1 MSDKPSMSLVFPS
14 AIAIVMGIYGYVTF
28 TPELKTA
35 RPPAADTTGF
45 PAPPSLKGIQ
55 AVDARLWEDPLSV
68 IYETPSKT
76 DSCAQVDAPCEYSVE
91 LLQKYLRDAVEEEF
105 PKEMRTAL
113 ATQNCEGPAKSVANL
128 LVLPVLLPG
137 DRYGDDRERR
147 MRIRYSV
154 VSGLSLSDY
163 RPKLHKR
170 LSYVRLPIQVDSLGA
185 AKTNEVQLKIPIEL
199 YVGNLAKGVYEDNKP
214 TETTCPDVVDKSS
227 DCSCSSGRNLC
238 DRKLIKIPKTPVLVC
253 WIDERQL
260 GVRPLATIAQI
271 LDHSLSRGTKAKGD
285 KDIHAHVRILGPST
299 SDILLD
305 MAYEN
310 DNPHCF
316 SKKPSVQNTSAF
328 NACRKAKSLPCGYL
342 GNRKYLVDKVRI
354 YSPMATI
361 ASDYLRNTDP
371 PNTEETL
378 TTFTD
383 GTETASGVIVF
394 RTIGTD
400 VHLAKAVK
408 YELQLRNAWPPD
420 RATVNDCHV
429 VLIAE
434 RDTQYGRAI
443 IDNYSGILGT
453 NSDGTT
459 SLTTMAYLRGLDG
472 ETHNQKANSE
482 EADEKHRHDHD
493 GGGRPVYDTIEPEG
507 KSQYDYLDRLKR
519 HLAEVDQRLRDSG
532 KRGITAIGV
541 VGSDVFDKLLILR
554 AMRNSFPKSRFF
566 TTDLDANF
574 WRKTEYPTTRNVI
587 VASHFGL
594 TLHSDLQRDV
604 PPFRNSYQTS
614 YFLATLLATDD
625 RRAVGLLTAPHFPAD
640 RFVGAPRHVWETGGT
655 FEPLEPLLFEI
666 GRHGPY
672 QLTTTGGDISPA
684 AKNKEQW
691 NKKNSS
697 WKENPRGSLTAK
709 FHPPSPRESLT
720 LGQLLNKSAKLITSA
735 VLFALLVTI
744 VVPPKLNVRKDIA
757 GTARTLLNGFTRLWA
772 TGWTTILSH
781 FSIHLPLLPTTE
793 TGDAAENKVSRSI
806 WIYLIIAIL
815 ILCAVIGA
823 VLLITHQHRAA
834 DGEPFALFEGI
845 SIWPSAI
852 LLALSALT
860 SGYLLYRSYRSLK
873 ENGENLRKDLEE
885 DLTKS
890 FKGFQFDTL
899 PTFHAL
905 LSSINCS
912 AILSVLFFLAALLLL
927 GSVQWPFLPFRGS
940 VSGWVASLCLLAAYA
955 MLIWLTQFV
964 LIHVRRCRNT
974 IKAIDKLE
982 STGDNAAG
990 FRKLIELVA
999 RRTDEVGKTLQYPF
1013 FILLVMYIAQ
1023 LGTFDDWRMNVPVII
1038 LWAVLLATLF
1048 WAALN
1053 MRRDA
1058 QVVRRKFVRTLTDY
1072 QANPPKGIS
1081 KSSTSYKD
1089 IVAAL
1094 NSEDRGAYRSW
1105 TEDYLLRALAIPLSG
1120 SGGLFLLQQWI
1131 LN

>member
-1 MSDKPSMSLVFPS
+1 MSDKPSTSLVVPS
-14 AIAIVMGIYGYVTF
+14 TIAIVMVIYGYVTF

-35 RPPAADTTGF
+35 RPPATNTTGF
-45 PAPPSLKGIQ
+45 PAPPTLKGIQ

-68 IYETPSKT
+68 IYETQQKT
-76 DSCAQVDAPCEYSVE
+76 DPCAQADSPCDGSPE
-91 LLQKYLRDAVEEEF
+91 LLRKYLRDAVQEEF
-105 PKEMRTAL
+105 PANMWTAL
-113 ATQNCEGPAKSVANL
+113 AKHNCEGPAKSVANL
-128 LVLPVLLPG
+128 VVLPVLIPG

-185 AKTNEVQLKIPIEL
+185 AKTEEVAFRIPIEL
-199 YVGNLAKGVYEDNKP
+199 YVGNLANGLFEDNKP
-214 TETTCPDVVDKSS
+214 TETTCPDVVDGSNG
-227 DCSCSSGRNLC
+227 CTCQSGRNLC
-238 DRKLIKIPKTPVLVC
+238 DRESMTIPKTPVLVC

-271 LDHSLSRGTKAKGD
+271 LDQSLSPDSKED
-285 KDIHAHVRILGPST
+285 KNNQIHAHVRILGPST
-299 SDILLD
+299 SDVLLD

-310 DNPHCF
+310 DNPNCF
-316 SKKPSVQNTSAF
+316 SKKPTAQNTAAL
-328 NACRKAKSLPCGYL
+328 NASGKAKSLPCGYL
-342 GNRKYLVDKVRI
+342 GDRKYLVDNVRI

-361 ASDYLRNTDP
+361 AHQYLRNTDP
-371 PNTEETL
+371 PNTEGAL
-378 TTFTD
+378 TAFTD

-400 VHLAKAVK
+400 VHLAEVIKH
-408 YELQLRNAWPPD
+408 ELQLRDAWPPD
-420 RATVNDCHV
+420 GANNNDCHV

-443 IDNYSGILGT
+443 IDNYSAIFGT
-453 NSDGTT
+453 NPDGSI
-459 SLTTMAYLRGLDG
+459 SLTTVAYLRGLDG
-472 ETHNQKANSE
+472 ETHNQKANA
-482 EADEKHRHDHD
+482 EASNDKQRHELDH
-493 GGGRPVYDTIEPEG
+493 GGRPVYDTIEPEG

-519 HLAEVDQRLRDSG
+519 HLTEVDQQLRDSG

-554 AMRNSFPKSRFF
+554 AIRKNFPNSHFF

-574 WRKTEYPTTRNVI
+574 WRKTEYPTTRNLI

-625 RRAVGLLTAPHFPAD
+625 RRAVGLLTAPQFPAD
-640 RFVGAPRHVWETGGT
+640 RFVGAPRYLWESGDT
-655 FEPLEPLLFEI
+655 FQPLQPLLFEI

-684 AKNKEQW
+684 AKKKEQW
-691 NKKNSS
+691 DKIFSS
-697 WKENPRGSLTAK
+697 WKEKPQGSLSAK

-720 LGQLLNKSAKLITSA
+720 LDLLFNKSAKLIASA
-735 VLFALLVTI
+735 ILFAILVAI

-757 GTARTLLNGFTRLWA
+757 QTARAVRSGVADLWT
-772 TGWTTILSH
+772 TGWTMILSH
-781 FSIHLPLLPTTE
+781 FGIHIPLRPTTE
-793 TGDAAENKVSRSI
+793 TGDTAEEKVPRSI
-806 WIYLIIAIL
+806 WIYMVIAIL
-815 ILCAVIGA
+815 ILSAVIGV

-834 DGEPFALFEGI
+834 DGEPFDLFEGI
-845 SIWPSAI
+845 SIWPSTI

-860 SGYLLYRSYRSLK
+860 SGYLLNRSYRKLK
-873 ENGENLRKDLEE
+873 ENNNNLRTDLEE
-885 DLTKS
+885 DLTQS
-890 FKGFQFDTL
+890 FQEFQFNSL

-905 LSSINCS
+905 LSSVVGS
-912 AILSVLFFLAALLLL
+912 AILSCMFFVAILLLL
-927 GSVQWPFLPFRGS
+927 GSKSWPFLPYRGP
-940 VSGWVASLCLLAAYA
+940 VSGWVAWLCLLAAYA
-955 MLIWLTQFV
+955 SLIWLTQFV
-964 LIHVRRCRNT
+964 LIHVRRCRKT
-974 IKAIDKLE
+974 IKEIDKLQ
-982 STGDNAAG
+982 STGDNVVG
-990 FRKLIELVA
+990 FRKLIELIA

-1013 FILLVMYIAQ
+1013 IILLVMYIAQ
-1023 LGTFDDWRMNVPVII
+1023 LGTFDDWRINVPIII
-1038 LWAVLLATLF
+1038 LWAVLLVSLF
-1048 WAALN
+1048 WAALY

-1058 QVVRRKFVRTLTDY
+1058 QIIRRKFVRILTDY
-1072 QANPPKGIS
+1072 QAYPPTGVS
-1081 KSSTSYKD
+1081 KSNTNYKD

-1094 NSEDRGAYRSW
+1094 NNEDRGAYRAW

-1120 SGGLFLLQQWI
+1120 SGGLLLLQQW
-1131 LN
+1131 LLK

>member
-1 MSDKPSMSLVFPS
+1 MSDKPSMSLVVPS
-14 AIAIVMGIYGYVTF
+14 TIAIVMGIYGYVTF

-45 PAPPSLKGIQ
+45 PAPPTLKGIE

-68 IYETPSKT
+68 IYETQQKT
-76 DSCAQVDAPCEYSVE
+76 DPCAKADPPCEYSVE
-91 LLQKYLRDAVEEEF
+91 LLRKYLRDAVEAEF

-128 LVLPVLLPG
+128 VVLPVLLPG

-185 AKTNEVQLKIPIEL
+185 AQTEEVAFKIPIEL
-199 YVGNLAKGVYEDNKP
+199 YVGNLANGVFEDNKP
-214 TETTCPDVVDKSS
+214 SETTCPDVVDEASG
-227 DCSCSSGRNLC
+227 CTCQSGRNLC
-238 DRKLIKIPKTPVLVC
+238 DRESMTLPKTPVLVC
-253 WIDERQL
+253 WIDEREL

-271 LDHSLSRGTKAKGD
+271 LDQSLSLDPEEDED
-285 KDIHAHVRILGPST
+285 KQIHAHVRILGPST
-299 SDILLD
+299 SDVLLD

-316 SKKPSVQNTSAF
+316 SKNPTAQNTAAM
-328 NACRKAKSLPCGYL
+328 NASGKAKSLPCGYL
-342 GNRKYLVDKVRI
+342 GDRKYLVDNVRI

-361 ASDYLRNTDP
+361 AHQYLRNTDP
-371 PNTEETL
+371 PNTEGAL
-378 TTFTD
+378 TAFTD

-408 YELQLRNAWPPD
+408 HELQLRNAWPPD
-420 RATVNDCHV
+420 GATFNDCHV

-443 IDNYSGILGT
+443 IDNYNAILGI
-453 NSDGTT
+453 NKA
-459 SLTTMAYLRGLDG
+459 LTTVAYLRGLDG
-472 ETHNQKANSE
+472 ETHNQKANA
-482 EADEKHRHDHD
+482 EASNEKQRHELDH
-493 GGGRPVYDTIEPEG
+493 GGRPVYDTIEPEG

-519 HLAEVDQRLRDSG
+519 HLTEVDQQLRDSG

-541 VGSDVFDKLLILR
+541 VGSDMFDKLLILR
-554 AMRNSFPKSRFF
+554 AIRKNFPNSQFF

-625 RRAVGLLTAPHFPAD
+625 RRAVGLLTAPNFPAD
-640 RFVGAPRHVWETGGT
+640 RFVGAPRYLWEPGGT
-655 FEPLEPLLFEI
+655 YKPLKPLLFEI

-691 NKKNSS
+691 DKIFSS
-697 WKENPRGSLTAK
+697 WKENPQGSLTAK

-720 LGQLLNKSAKLITSA
+720 LKQLFNKSAMLIASA
-735 VLFALLVTI
+735 ALFALLVAI

-757 GTARTLLNGFTRLWA
+757 RVARQLLNDFTHLWA
-772 TGWTTILSH
+772 TAVTAVLGH
-781 FSIHLPLLPTTE
+781 FGMHLPPRLTPE
-793 TGDAAENKVSRSI
+793 TAIVADEKASRSI
-806 WIYLIIAIL
+806 WTYLIIAML
-815 ILCAVIGA
+815 ILGAVIGA
-823 VLLITHQHRAA
+823 VLLITHQHRDV

-845 SIWPSAI
+845 SIWPSTI

-860 SGYLLYRSYRSLK
+860 SGYLLNRAYRNLK
-873 ENGENLRKDLEE
+873 ENNNNLRTDLEE

-890 FKGFQFDTL
+890 YKDFQFKQL
-899 PTFHAL
+899 PTFDNL
-905 LSSINCS
+905 RGSVVCS
-912 AILSVLFFLAALLLL
+912 AILSCLFFGAILLLL
-927 GSVQWPFLPFRGS
+927 GTKQWPFLPYRGS
-940 VSGWVASLCLLAAYA
+940 VSGWVAWLCQLAAYI

-974 IKAIDKLE
+974 IKELDKLE
-982 STGDNAAG
+982 STGDNAVG
-990 FRKLIELVA
+990 FRKLIELIA

-1013 FILLVMYIAQ
+1013 IILLVMYISQ
-1023 LGTFDDWRMNVPVII
+1023 LGTFDDWRTNVPIII
-1038 LWAVLLATLF
+1038 LWAVLLVTLF

-1058 QVVRRKFVRTLTDY
+1058 QNVRRKFVRILIDQ

-1081 KSSTSYKD
+1081 QSNTNYKD

-1094 NSEDRGAYRSW
+1094 NTEDRGAYRAW

-1120 SGGLFLLQQWI
+1120 SGGLLLLQQW
-1131 LN
+1131 LLK

>member
-1 MSDKPSMSLVFPS
+1 MSDKPSTSLVVPS
-14 AIAIVMGIYGYVTF
+14 TIAIVMVIYGYVTF

-35 RPPAADTTGF
+35 RPPASETAGF
-45 PAPPSLKGIQ
+45 PAPPSLEGID

-68 IYETPSKT
+68 IYETQQKP
-76 DSCAQVDAPCEYSVE
+76 DPCAQADPSCENSVE
-91 LLQKYLRDAVEEEF
+91 LLRKYLRDAIEEEF
-105 PKEMRTAL
+105 SSKIWDAL
-113 ATQNCEGPAKSVANL
+113 AKQNCEGPAKSVANL
-128 LVLPVLLPG
+128 VVLPVLLPG

-170 LSYVRLPIQVDSLGA
+170 ISYVCLPIQVDSLGA
-185 AKTNEVQLKIPIEL
+185 AKTKKVEIKIPIEL
-199 YVGNLAKGVYEDNKP
+199 YVGNLANGVFEDNKP
-214 TETTCPDVVDKSS
+214 TETTCPDVVEASGG
-227 DCSCSSGRNLC
+227 CTCSSGRNLC
-238 DRKLIKIPKTPVLVC
+238 DRESMTIPKTPVLVC

-260 GVRPLATIAQI
+260 GIRPLATIAQI
-271 LDHSLSRGTKAKGD
+271 LDQSLSSEPKEKID
-285 KDIHAHVRILGPST
+285 NPIHAHVRILGPST
-299 SDILLD
+299 SDVLLD

-316 SKKPSVQNTSAF
+316 NKNPTAQNTTELDESG
-328 NACRKAKSLPCGYL
+328 KAKSLPCGYL
-342 GNRKYLVDKVRI
+342 GKQEYLVDNVRI

-361 ASDYLRNTDP
+361 AHQYLRNTDP
-371 PNTEETL
+371 PNTEGAL
-378 TTFTD
+378 TTFTN

-400 VHLAKAVK
+400 VQLAKAVK
-408 YELQLRNAWPPD
+408 HELQLRDAWPPD
-420 RATVNDCHV
+420 GAKVNDCHV

-443 IDNYSGILGT
+443 IDNYNSILGF
-453 NSDGTT
+453 NQGGSM
-459 SLTTMAYLRGLDG
+459 SLTTVAYLRGLDG

-482 EADEKHRHDHD
+482 ALKEKNRHELDH
-493 GGGRPVYDTIEPEG
+493 GGRPVYDMIEPEG

-519 HLAEVDQRLRDSG
+519 HLTEVDQQLRDNG

-541 VGSDVFDKLLILR
+541 VGSDMFDKLLILR
-554 AMRNSFPKSRFF
+554 AIRKNFPNSQFF

-574 WRKTEYPTTRNVI
+574 WRKTEYPTTRNII

-594 TLHSDLQRDV
+594 MLHSDLQRDV

-614 YFLATLLATDD
+614 FFLATLLATDD
-625 RRAVGLLTAPHFPAD
+625 RRAVGLLTAPNFPAA
-640 RFVGAPRHVWETGGT
+640 RFVGAPRHLWEPGGT
-655 FEPLEPLLFEI
+655 FEPLQPLLFEI

-691 NKKNSS
+691 NKIFSR
-697 WKENPRGSLTAK
+697 WKENPEGSLSAK

-720 LGQLLNKSAKLITSA
+720 LGQLFNKSAKLVASA
-735 VLFALLVTI
+735 ALLTILVAI

-757 GTARTLLNGFTRLWA
+757 QAARHLLNGFNRLWA
-772 TGWTTILSH
+772 SGVIGVLIH
-781 FSIHLPLLPTTE
+781 FGIHLPLRPTPE
-793 TGDAAENKVSRSI
+793 TASAADEKASRSI
-806 WIYLIIAIL
+806 WTYMGIAIL
-815 ILCAVIGA
+815 ILIAVIGV
-823 VLLITHQHRAA
+823 VLLITHQHRDA

-845 SIWPSAI
+845 SIWPSTI
-852 LLALSALT
+852 LLALSAST
-860 SGYLLYRSYRSLK
+860 SGYLLRCSYQDLKQNEASLRT
-873 ENGENLRKDLEE
+873 NLEA

-890 FKGFQFDTL
+890 FQEFQFDSM

-905 LSSINCS
+905 RSSLVIS
-912 AILSVLFFLAALLLL
+912 AILSVLFFGAILLLL
-927 GSVQWPFLPFRGS
+927 GSKSWPFLPFRGP
-940 VSGWVASLCLLAAYA
+940 VSGWVAWLCLLAAYA

-964 LIHVRRCRNT
+964 LIHVRSCRKT
-974 IKAIDKLE
+974 IKEIDKLQR
-982 STGDNAAG
+982 TGDNAAG

-1023 LGTFDDWRMNVPVII
+1023 LGTFDNWRINVPIII
-1038 LWAVLLATLF
+1038 LWAVLLVTLF
-1048 WAALN
+1048 WAALY

-1058 QVVRRKFVRTLTDY
+1058 QTVRRKFVRILTDY
-1072 QANPPKGIS
+1072 QADPPTGVSNS
-1081 KSSTSYKD
+1081 KTNYKD
-1089 IVAAL
+1089 IIAAL
-1094 NSEDRGAYRSW
+1094 NNEDRGAYRSW

-1120 SGGLFLLQQWI
+1120 SGGLLLLQQWI